1 MMTIEQLA
9 QDMNISTDVAELLFG
24 DGTEEVIARRKQTL
38 EGLIKAGRYDLPPVP
53 KTQVQLTASNIAESI
68 RNKRKAHGML

>member
-1 MMTIEQLA
+1 MTIEQLA

-53 KTQVQLTASNIAESI
+53 TTPTKLNADNIVESI
-68 RNKRKAHGML
+68 RNKRKAHGMI